1 MRVAIIAPPWVAVPP
16 PAYGG
21 TEAVLH
27 SLAAGLAEAGHD
39 VLLHATGD
47 SRCPVERTSTFPAAL
62 GVGVGGTVAE
72 VRHVIEGYEAAR
84 LWGADVVHDHTL
96 VGPLYGEWFDDVTVL
111 TTNHGPFD
119 SDLGALYRAIGEHV
133 GVIAISRDHAASA
146 GGTPI
151 AAVIHHGVD
160 VEAFP
165 SGDGDGGYALF
176 LGRMSPDKGVADAAR
191 SARAAG
197 VPLRIAAKMHEPAE
211 RDYFDVC
218 VRPLLGGGVDYVG
231 EVGGEEKLALLAEA
245 TCLLN
250 PIRWREPFGMV
261 MIEAL
266 ACGTP
271 VIATP
276 CGAAPEIVDDGVTGY
291 LRSCQTGLVEAL
303 ASVPA
308 LDRDACRRAAKE
320 RFSAARMVDDHVA
333 VYERSL
339 RC

>member
-197 VPLRIAAKMHEPAE
+197 VPLRIA
-211 RDYFDVC
+211 
-218 VRPLLGGGVDYVG
+218 
-231 EVGGEEKLALLAEA
+231 
-245 TCLLN
+245 
-250 PIRWREPFGMV
+250 IRWREPFGMV